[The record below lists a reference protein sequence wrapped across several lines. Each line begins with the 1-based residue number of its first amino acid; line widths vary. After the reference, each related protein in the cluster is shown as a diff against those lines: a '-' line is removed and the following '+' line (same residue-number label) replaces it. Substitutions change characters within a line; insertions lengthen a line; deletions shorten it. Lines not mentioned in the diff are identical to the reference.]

1 MYIQYSGDWL
11 KYLIDVII
19 TYNGKY
25 NFLYLYYFIAIIL
38 VLMIFLKKSINKL
51 QLALPWLLGL
61 LVICNPLFVWLMYKA
76 NIVSTG
82 RFYRF
87 FWIFPIG
94 LVIAYFVIL
103 IIDKVKHK
111 YIKCIVFLI
120 CILIIIKSGSVNES
134 LSSYQVAQNIYKIPN
149 CIIETSTIIH
159 NDAEE
164 DKDIRVYYDDYFLVN
179 YRMYDPSIISVRD
192 RGELY
197 PPVTDGAIRVS
208 IEENY
213 YEYIMK
219 YVVIFGKAN
228 EIPVESFRD
237 AVNESNIDY
246 LIIKSSFCSEDYA
259 TNAGLSLI
267 GTTGDYNVY
276 STEEK

>member
-1 MYIQYSGDWL
+1 
-11 KYLIDVII
+11 
-19 TYNGKY
+19 
-25 NFLYLYYFIAIIL
+25 
-38 VLMIFLKKSINKL
+38 
-51 QLALPWLLGL
+51 
-61 LVICNPLFVWLMYKA
+61 
-76 NIVSTG
+76 
-82 RFYRF
+82 
-87 FWIFPIG
+87 
-94 LVIAYFVIL
+94 
-103 IIDKVKHK
+103 
-111 YIKCIVFLI
+111 
-120 CILIIIKSGSVNES
+120 
-134 LSSYQVAQNIYKIPN
+134 
-149 CIIETSTIIH
+149 
-159 NDAEE
+159 
-164 DKDIRVYYDDYFLVN
+164 
-179 YRMYDPSIISVRD
+179 MYDPSIISVRD

-219 YVVIFGKAN
+219 YVVIFEKDN